1 MNKNYSNCIKKEVS
15 GDGERRLLSDYFSSI
30 SSSERFIILISV
42 RGPARGLPLYLLFY
56 FKAADVSSGEEGGG
70 GGGMI
75 VDDDWQDST
84 ENHSTSRLWSAGTSG
99 RSL

>member
-1 MNKNYSNCIKKEVS
+1 MER
-15 GDGERRLLSDYFSSI
+15 ERRLLSDYFSSI

-56 FKAADVSSGEEGGG
+56 FKAADVSSGEEGGWG
-70 GGGMI
+70 MMI